1 MFPTKPIVLAFLL
14 LTAGGLARA
23 QVTLPQVQVPTLPGL
38 PTEPLNR
45 TVNGVLDQADPQR
58 LRELRQIRVR
68 NLLRTNRTVL
78 EADPRGAPI
87 IRNEVVALSPTPAA
101 LEGARAAGFTVGRTR
116 TLEGLDVSIVVLQ
129 APPGM
134 STRRALERLRRDDPA
149 GTYDYNHVYLES
161 GGAEFSSAGATLT
174 IAAADTSALPVTA
187 MGAAHASALPVTAM
201 GAAHA
206 SALPVTA
213 MGAAHASALPVTAI
227 GAHATTLSMAAMGA
241 ADVRGDSSV
250 STKVGLIDGGVQRSH
265 LVFNGVTVHEHGCT
279 GGSVPG
285 AHGTA
290 VASLLVGQSDVF
302 HGAAPGAELFA
313 ADVYCGLATG
323 GALDSVAEAFAWMSR
338 EKVPVI
344 NISLVGPANVLL
356 EQIVRVVTARG
367 HIVVAAVG
375 NDGPGAPPLYPAAY
389 PEVVAVTGVD
399 GKDRVL
405 VEACRGKHVDF
416 SAPGAN
422 MSAAGLDVPFGI
434 VRGTSFAAP
443 IVAGLLARQLIAVDK
458 ARADA
463 AIAALIAQATDLGA
477 RGVDKIY
484 GNGLVGEELRPPE
497 RLATVR

>member
-14 LTAGGLARA
+14 LAVSGLARA
-23 QVTLPQVQVPTLPGL
+23 QVTLPQVQVPNLPGL

-58 LRELRQIRVR
+58 LRELRQVRIR

-78 EADPRGAPI
+78 ETDPRGAPI
-87 IRNEVVALSPTPAA
+87 IRNEVVALSPSQAA
-101 LEGARAAGFTVGRTR
+101 LDRARAAGFGIGRTR

-129 APPGM
+129 APAGM
-134 STRRALERLRRDDPA
+134 STRRALERLRREDPE

-161 GGAEFSSAGATLT
+161 GE
-174 IAAADTSALPVTA
+174 V
-187 MGAAHASALPVTAM
+187 
-201 GAAHA
+201 
-206 SALPVTA
+206 
-213 MGAAHASALPVTAI
+213 
-227 GAHATTLSMAAMGA
+227 GAHATPSLAIGSVAPAAASA
-241 ADVRGDSSV
+241 ALAAETSQAASGGTTFVA
-250 STKVGLIDGGVQRSH
+250 TKVGLIDGGVQRSH
-265 LVFNGVTVHEHGCT
+265 PVFTGVTVHEHGCT
-279 GGSVPG
+279 GGAIPSP
-285 AHGTA
+285 HGTA
-290 VASLLVGQSDVF
+290 VASLLVGQGDVF

-356 EQIVRVVTARG
+356 EQIVRVVTNRG

-375 NDGPGAPPLYPAAY
+375 NDGPSAPPLFPAAY
-389 PEVVAVTGVD
+389 PDVVAVTGVD
-399 GKDRVL
+399 AKDRVL

-422 MSAAGLDVPFGI
+422 MSAAGIDAPFGV
-434 VRGTSFAAP
+434 VRGTSFATP
-443 IVAGLLARQLIAVDK
+443 IVAGLLARQLNSINK
-458 ARADA
+458 TQSDA
-463 AIAALIAQATDLGA
+463 AISALASQAKDLGA

-484 GNGLVGEELRPPE
+484 GNGLVGESLRPPE
-497 RLATVR
+497 QLASSQRAQ

>member
-1 MFPTKPIVLAFLL
+1 MFPTKSIALACLL
-14 LTAGGLARA
+14 LAVGGLARA
-23 QVTLPQVQVPTLPGL
+23 QVTLPQVQVPNLPGL

-58 LRELRQIRVR
+58 LRELRQVRIR

-87 IRNEVVALSPTPAA
+87 VRNEVVALSPTPAA
-101 LEGARAAGFTVGRTR
+101 LDRARAAGFGIGRTR
-116 TLEGLDVSIVVLQ
+116 TLQGLDVSIVVLQ
-129 APPGM
+129 APQGM
-134 STRRALERLRRDDPA
+134 STRRALERLRREDPE

-161 GGAEFSSAGATLT
+161 GEIDPASSIGAEAAPLMAGRLKEMLG
-174 IAAADTSALPVTA
+174 SGVLPVVA
-187 MGAAHASALPVTAM
+187 MMASGMDVKAPAVTA
-201 GAAHA
+201 
-206 SALPVTA
+206 
-213 MGAAHASALPVTAI
+213 
-227 GAHATTLSMAAMGA
+227 
-241 ADVRGDSSV
+241 
-250 STKVGLIDGGVQRSH
+250 KVGLIDGGVQRAH
-265 LVFNGVTVHEHGCT
+265 PVFNGVNVNEHGCT
-279 GGSVPG
+279 GGAVPS

-290 VASLLVGQSDVF
+290 VASLLVGRGDVF

-323 GALDSVAEAFAWMSR
+323 GALDGVAEAFAWMSR

-344 NISLVGPANVLL
+344 NISLVGSANVLL
-356 EQIVRVVTARG
+356 ERIIHLITARG

-375 NDGPGAPPLYPAAY
+375 NDGPSAPPLFPAAY

-399 GKDRVL
+399 AKQRVL

-422 MSAAGLDVPFGI
+422 MSAAGIDAPFGV

-443 IVAGLLARQLIAVDK
+443 LVAGLLARQLVAVGGK
-458 ARADA
+458 EQADL
-463 AIAALIAQATDLGA
+463 AIANLIAQATDLGA

-484 GNGLVGEELRPPE
+484 GNGLVGDDLRPPE
-497 RLATVR
+497 KLASVAN

>member
-1 MFPTKPIVLAFLL
+1 MFPTNSIVLALLL
-14 LTAGGLARA
+14 LTISGLARA
-23 QVTLPQVQVPTLPGL
+23 QITLPQVQVPNLPGL

-45 TVNGVLDQADPQR
+45 TVNGVLDQTDPQR
-58 LRELRQIRVR
+58 LRELRQVRIR

-87 IRNEVVALSPTPAA
+87 LRNEVVALSPTQAA
-101 LEGARAAGFTVGRTR
+101 LDRARAAGFGIGRTR

-129 APPGM
+129 APSGM
-134 STRRALERLRRDDPA
+134 STRRALERLRREDPE

-161 GGAEFSSAGATLT
+161 GEVGAGA
-174 IAAADTSALPVTA
+174 
-187 MGAAHASALPVTAM
+187 GAAEPLEAASGGTPAVA
-201 GAAHA
+201 
-206 SALPVTA
+206 
-213 MGAAHASALPVTAI
+213 
-227 GAHATTLSMAAMGA
+227 
-241 ADVRGDSSV
+241 
-250 STKVGLIDGGVQRSH
+250 TKVGLIDGGVQRAH
-265 LVFNGVTVHEHGCT
+265 PVFNGVTVHEHGCT
-279 GGSVPG
+279 GGSIPS

-290 VASLLVGQSDVF
+290 VASLLVGQGDVF

-344 NISLVGPANVLL
+344 NISLVGPANALL
-356 EQIVRVVTARG
+356 EQIVRVVTTRG

-375 NDGPGAPPLYPAAY
+375 NDGPSAPPLFPAAY

-399 GKDRVL
+399 AKDRVL

-422 MSAAGLDVPFGI
+422 MSAAGIEAPFGV

-443 IVAGLLARQLIAVDK
+443 IVAGLLARQLTTINK
-458 ARADA
+458 GQADA
-463 AIAALIAQATDLGA
+463 AIAALVSQATDLGA

-484 GNGLVGEELRPPE
+484 GNGLVGEALRPPE
-497 RLATVR
+497 QLASQRAQ

>member
-1 MFPTKPIVLAFLL
+1 MFPTKSILLAFLL
-14 LTAGGLARA
+14 LATGGVARA
-23 QVTLPQVQVPTLPGL
+23 QVTLPQVQVPNLPGL

-45 TVNGVLDQADPQR
+45 TVNDVLDQADPQR
-58 LRELRQIRVR
+58 LRELRQVRIRH
-68 NLLRTNRTVL
+68 LLRTNRTVL

-87 IRNEVVALSPTPAA
+87 VRSEVVALSPTPAA
-101 LEGARAAGFTVGRTR
+101 LDRARAAGFGIGRTR

-129 APPGM
+129 APQGM
-134 STRRALERLRRDDPA
+134 STRRALERLRREDPE

-161 GGAEFSSAGATLT
+161 GVVP
-174 IAAADTSALPVTA
+174 AAAAEETSVVASNGSPAVTA
-187 MGAAHASALPVTAM
+187 
-201 GAAHA
+201 
-206 SALPVTA
+206 
-213 MGAAHASALPVTAI
+213 
-227 GAHATTLSMAAMGA
+227 
-241 ADVRGDSSV
+241 R
-250 STKVGLIDGGVQRSH
+250 VGLIDGGVQRSH
-265 LVFNGVTVHEHGCT
+265 PVFNGVNVHEHGCT
-279 GGSVPG
+279 GGAVPS

-290 VASLLVGQSDVF
+290 VASLLVGQGDVF

-356 EQIVRVVTARG
+356 ERIVRVVTARG

-375 NDGPGAPPLYPAAY
+375 NDGPSAPPLFPAAY

-399 GKDRVL
+399 AKQRVL

-422 MSAAGLDVPFGI
+422 MSAAGIEAPFGV

-443 IVAGLLARQLIAVDK
+443 LVAGLLARQLLAVGGK
-458 ARADA
+458 EQAEA
-463 AIAALIAQATDLGA
+463 AIADLAARATDLGA

-484 GNGLVGEELRPPE
+484 GNGLVGNDLRPPE
-497 RLATVR
+497 QLSSAAH

>member
-14 LTAGGLARA
+14 FAASGWARA
-23 QVTLPQVQVPTLPGL
+23 QVTLPQVQVPNLPGL

-58 LRELRQIRVR
+58 LRELRQVRVR

-87 IRNEVVALSPTPAA
+87 VRNEVVALSPTEAA
-101 LEGARAAGFTVGRTR
+101 LDRARAAGFGIGRTR
-116 TLEGLDVSIVVLQ
+116 TLEGLDVAIVVLQ

-134 STRRALERLRRDDPA
+134 STRRALERLRREDPD
-149 GTYDYNHVYLES
+149 GTYDYNHVYLE
-161 GGAEFSSAGATLT
+161 GGEVGAAMDGTTKETNLGSA
-174 IAAADTSALPVTA
+174 ALPV
-187 MGAAHASALPVTAM
+187 AAI
-201 GAAHA
+201 AAGDA
-206 SALPVTA
+206 
-213 MGAAHASALPVTAI
+213 GI
-227 GAHATTLSMAAMGA
+227 GAPAVAT
-241 ADVRGDSSV
+241 RI
-250 STKVGLIDGGVQRSH
+250 GLIDGGVQRSH
-265 LVFNGVTVHEHGCT
+265 PVFGGVNVHEHGCT
-279 GGSVPG
+279 GGAVSS

-344 NISLVGPANVLL
+344 NISLVGPANALL
-356 EQIVRVVTARG
+356 EQIVRVVTSRG

-375 NDGPGAPPLYPAAY
+375 NDGPSAPPLYPAAY
-389 PEVVAVTGVD
+389 PEVIAVTGVD
-399 GKDRVL
+399 AKDRVL

-422 MSAAGLDVPFGI
+422 MSAAGIDAPFGV

-443 IVAGLLARQLIAVDK
+443 IVAGLLARQLTTINK
-458 ARADA
+458 SQADA
-463 AIAALIAQATDLGA
+463 AIAALVARATDLGSK
-477 RGVDKIY
+477 GVDKIY
-484 GNGLVGEELRPPE
+484 GNGLVGNDLRPPE
-497 RLATVR
+497 QLALTAR

>member
-1 MFPTKPIVLAFLL
+1 MFPTKPIVLALL
-14 LTAGGLARA
+14 LLAIGGLARA
-23 QVTLPQVQVPTLPGL
+23 QVTLPQVQVPNLPGL

-58 LRELRQIRVR
+58 LRELRQVRVR

-87 IRNEVVALSPTPAA
+87 IRNEVIALSPTQAA
-101 LEGARAAGFTVGRTR
+101 LDRARAAGFGIGRTR
-116 TLEGLDVSIVVLQ
+116 TLDGLDVSIVVLQ

-134 STRRALERLRRDDPA
+134 STRRALERLRREDPE

-161 GGAEFSSAGATLT
+161 GAVGTVGLAAGAAEALD
-174 IAAADTSALPVTA
+174 AASGGTPAVA
-187 MGAAHASALPVTAM
+187 
-201 GAAHA
+201 
-206 SALPVTA
+206 
-213 MGAAHASALPVTAI
+213 
-227 GAHATTLSMAAMGA
+227 
-241 ADVRGDSSV
+241 
-250 STKVGLIDGGVQRSH
+250 TKVGLIDGGVQRSH
-265 LVFNGVTVHEHGCT
+265 AVFNGVVVHEHGCT
-279 GGSVPG
+279 GGSIPS

-290 VASLLVGQSDVF
+290 VASLLVGQGDVF

-344 NISLVGPANVLL
+344 NISLVGPANALL
-356 EQIVRVVTARG
+356 EQIVRVVTTRG

-375 NDGPGAPPLYPAAY
+375 NDGPSAPPLFPAAY
-389 PEVVAVTGVD
+389 PDVVAVTGVD
-399 GKDRVL
+399 AKDRVL

-416 SAPGAN
+416 SAPGAS
-422 MSAAGLDVPFGI
+422 MSAAGIEAPFGV

-443 IVAGLLARQLIAVDK
+443 IVAGLLARQLTTINK
-458 ARADA
+458 TQADA
-463 AIAALIAQATDLGA
+463 AIAALVSQATDLGA

-484 GNGLVGEELRPPE
+484 GNGLVGENLRPPE
-497 RLATVR
+497 KLASSQRAR